1 MLTLY
6 HLPHSICS
14 QKVRI
19 CLAEKGLAWQG
30 RVVDLGRFEH
40 LSDAYLAINPN
51 GVVPALLHDGQAIV
65 ESTVICEY
73 LDEVF
78 PDPPLSPPTALG
90 RARMRAWLRF
100 IDEVP
105 TAAVRIPS
113 FNDALLPGYQ
123 GIEPERMAALI
134 ARMPLRGDFFRRLGR
149 NGFAAE
155 EYAASLRQL
164 GGAMTRMAEALEKA
178 PFLSG
183 DDFGIADACM
193 APLLQRME
201 DLELEGIWQPMPKV
215 AEWFARV
222 RARPSWATAFPQ
234 GSLLPD
240 AIPGLRERRAA
251 RGPADAPPR
260 MSV

>member
-1 MLTLY
+1 MLTLF

-14 QKVRI
+14 QKVRL
-19 CLAEKGLAWQG
+19 CLAEKGLGWEG
-30 RVVDLGRFEH
+30 RIVDLAGFEH
-40 LSDAYLAINPN
+40 LSEAYLAVNPN
-51 GVVPALLHDGQAIV
+51 GVVPALVHDGAPIV

-123 GIEPERMAALI
+123 RIPPERMRELI
-134 ARMPLRGDFFRRLGR
+134 DRMPLRADFFRRFGR
-149 NGFAAE
+149 EGFAAT
-155 EYAASLRQL
+155 EYDASLRQL
-164 GGAMTRMAEALEKA
+164 RGAMLRVARTLEGSA
-178 PFLSG
+178 FLCG
-183 DDFGIADACM
+183 DRFGIADACM

-201 DLELEGIWQPMPKV
+201 DIVLASLWADLPAV
-215 AEWFARV
+215 AEWLARV
-222 RARPSWATAFPQ
+222 RARPSWNAAFPP

-240 AIPGLRERRAA
+240 AIPGLRDRLAA
-251 RGPADAPPR
+251 QHETSPPAR
-260 MSV
+260 MES